1 MMFLVLDKDTAIST
15 LIFVKGTLTFFFKF
29 QAYNVAGPLY
39 MKFQHYSLKNN
50 PIFDI
55 DFETLILTFKNNNIK
70 HSITIT

>member
-39 MKFQHYSLKNN
+39 MKFQHYSLK
-50 PIFDI
+50 II
-55 DFETLILTFKNNNIK
+55 QYLI
-70 HSITIT
+70 SILRLSS